1 MSRYT
6 IELTGT
12 VTMQY
17 DFDVLMGSINMLE
30 KTDQLCFDFSRVGFV
45 NPEML
50 ILMVTSS
57 KLAYEKTQRPI
68 VWIGL
73 KPEVYSYLERV
84 NITSIQF
91 LELKKP
97 KEARKFYRSPT
108 QSNNLVEFSIITG
121 WKEIGDAISKTKGVL
136 NRWFPNKSTEYKRN
150 LSTLVKET
158 VENCIDHSGEHSNE
172 GICYYA
178 VQKYEHQNGKVEIH
192 IAVGDVGVGMLT
204 SLRRVHPET
213 KDDAEAILGALVHGK
228 SGRPSGRGGL
238 GYVTI
243 KEALANLNGSLTI
256 RSGKARV
263 CYNSKYSSPHI
274 YRQEPYYPG
283 TQIIFRCGG

>member
-12 VTMQY
+12 VTVQY
-17 DFDVLMGSINMLE
+17 DFDVLMDRVNMLE

-50 ILMVTSS
+50 ILMVTAS

-68 VWIGL
+68 LWIEL
-73 KPEVYSYLERV
+73 KSEVYSYLERV
-84 NITSIQF
+84 NITGIQF

-136 NRWFPNKSTEYKRN
+136 NRWFPNKSTEYRRN

-158 VENCIDHSGEHSNE
+158 VENSIEHSGEHLND

-178 VQKYEHQNGKVEIH
+178 VQKYERQYGQVEIQ
-192 IAVGDVGVGMLT
+192 IAVGDTGVGMLA
-204 SLRRVHPET
+204 SLRRVHLET
-213 KDDAEAILGALVHGK
+213 KDDVEAILGALVYGK
-228 SGRPSGRGGL
+228 SGRLSGRGGL

>member
-1 MSRYT
+1 
-6 IELTGT
+6 
-12 VTMQY
+12 
-17 DFDVLMGSINMLE
+17 ML
-30 KTDQLCFDFSRVGFV
+30 
-45 NPEML
+45 
-50 ILMVTSS
+50 
-57 KLAYEKTQRPI
+57 
-68 VWIGL
+68 
-73 KPEVYSYLERV
+73 
-84 NITSIQF
+84 
-91 LELKKP
+91 
-97 KEARKFYRSPT
+97 
-108 QSNNLVEFSIITG
+108 
-121 WKEIGDAISKTKGVL
+121 
-136 NRWFPNKSTEYKRN
+136 
-150 LSTLVKET
+150 
-158 VENCIDHSGEHSNE
+158 
-172 GICYYA
+172 
-178 VQKYEHQNGKVEIH
+178 NGKVEIH

-213 KDDAEAILGALVHGK
+213 RDDAEAILGALVHGK